1 MSSNPIS
8 IVEIVTQGPQGI
20 QGPQGP
26 SVSDGDKG
34 DITISDSGATFTI
47 DNGVVSTAKIAD
59 DAVTADKLADT
70 SVSAGSYTNTNITVD
85 AQGRITA
92 AANGSGGGGG
102 TITSVTGSSPIVS
115 SGGNTPAISI
125 TAATGSAAGSMSASD
140 KSKLDGIESN
150 ATADQTASEIK
161 TAYESNS
168 DTNAFTDAE
177 KTKLS
182 GIETGADVTD
192 ASNVDAAGAIMNSD
206 LDGKGEILVGDGS
219 GDPTALSV
227 GTNGYVLK
235 ANSSTATGLE
245 WAAESGGGGGG
256 SVDSVSGTAPIVS
269 SGGTTP
275 AISITAATTSAAG
288 SMSSSDKSKLDGIE
302 SGATADQTKSDI
314 DALGIAASTATTL
327 ENARTIAGVSF
338 DGSADISLNNNAITN
353 GAGYITSTLTE
364 EQVEDYVGGMVT
376 GNTQTGITVTYQ
388 DSDGTLDFV
397 VTSQTDNNFTTTL
410 KNKLDGIEASADV
423 TDATNVASA
432 GAIMDGDFTSN
443 GFMKRTGAGS
453 YTVDTNTYITDLV
466 SDTTPQLGGDLDMNS
481 KFISSGILGIKNTG
495 SQSELRLYCE
505 SSNAHYASIKAP
517 AHADFSGD
525 ITFTLPANYGSNGQV
540 LQSNGSGGTSWV
552 AQTTAYTNSSVD
564 SHLNTSSASA
574 NEILSWNGSDY
585 DWIAQSSGSTTISS
599 DAYFNT
605 KGGSN
610 AGNSLGS
617 GTTDNTLFGYDA
629 GKNLNT
635 GDHNTVIGA
644 NALEDGNSAEKN
656 VAIGSQAGL
665 NATTANR
672 SVFIGHESCTSL
684 TTGNYN
690 VAIGQGSGD
699 SLTTGSDNILLGKNS
714 GKFLTTGSTNIC
726 IGNDTQPS
734 SATVSNEVTI
744 GTSDITKFRIPGID
758 FVLKDNGG
766 TPTQGHVLTVDSNGE
781 ASFEAASGGGGGG
794 LSSDA
799 QFNTVGG
806 TNAGDS
812 FSGTDAV
819 NNTLLGYDAGTNIST
834 GDGHVC
840 LGYKAGAGLT
850 NKSNCVIIGKE
861 AFSNTVDSNQGNIVC
876 IGTHS
881 LRISYGQANTAV
893 GHYTGHLIT
902 SGRDNALFGTQ
913 AGDSLTT
920 GRRNCLFGYFAGEN
934 LTTGEN
940 NIVLGRNANASSA
953 TVDNE
958 ITFGD
963 SNISSLRCN
972 VQTISSLSDARD
984 KTNVI
989 DLPEGLDF
997 ISKLRPVKFEWATRD
1012 GNSKDGSCEHG
1023 FIAQDLQK
1031 VQRDND
1037 ADYLNM
1043 VMDNN
1048 PDRLEASYGKLVPIL
1063 VKAIQE
1069 LTIEVNKLKSNV

>member
-20 QGPQGP
+20 QGPQGQQGP
-26 SVSDGDKG
+26 SISDGDKG
-34 DITISDSGATFTI
+34 DITISNSGATFTI

-59 DAVTADKLADT
+59 DAVTADKLANT
-70 SVSAGSYTNTNITVD
+70 SVTAGAYTNTNITVD

-92 AANGSGGGGG
+92 AASGSGGGGG

-125 TAATGSAAGSMSASD
+125 TAATSSAAGSMSASD

-182 GIETGADVTD
+182 GIETNADVTD

-256 SVDSVSGTAPIVS
+256 SVNSVSGTAPIVS

-288 SMSSSDKSKLDGIE
+288 SMSASDKTKLDGIAT
-302 SGATADQTKSDI
+302 GATAVT
-314 DALGIAASTATTL
+314 
-327 ENARTIAGVSF
+327 
-338 DGSADISLNNNAITN
+338 NNNQLTN
-353 GAGYITSTLTE
+353 GAGYITATLTE

-397 VTSQTDNNFTTTL
+397 VDSQTDNNFTTAL

-432 GAIMDGDFTSN
+432 GAVMDGDFTSN

-453 YTVDTNTYITDLV
+453 YTVDTSTYISDLV

-552 AQTTAYTNSSVD
+552 SQNAGTITSVTGTAPVV
-564 SHLNTSSASA
+564 
-574 NEILSWNGSDY
+574 
-585 DWIAQSSGSTTISS
+585 SSGGTTPAISITAATTSAAGSMSAADKTKLDSVETNADVTDATNVDAAGAVMNS
-599 DAYFNT
+599 DLAT
-605 KGGSN
+605 KGQI
-610 AGNSLGS
+610 LV
-617 GTTDNTLFGYDA
+617 
-629 GKNLNT
+629 
-635 GDHNTVIGA
+635 GD
-644 NALEDGNSAEKN
+644 
-656 VAIGSQAGL
+656 
-665 NATTANR
+665 
-672 SVFIGHESCTSL
+672 
-684 TTGNYN
+684 
-690 VAIGQGSGD
+690 GSGD
-699 SLTTGSDNILLGKNS
+699 PTALSVGTNNYVLTAD
-714 GKFLTTGSTNIC
+714 
-726 IGNDTQPS
+726 
-734 SATVSNEVTI
+734 SNEATGV
-744 GTSDITKFRIPGID
+744 KW
-758 FVLKDNGG
+758 
-766 TPTQGHVLTVDSNGE
+766 
-781 ASFEAASGGGGGG
+781 AAASGGGGGG
-794 LSSDA
+794 VSSDSNR
-799 QFNTVGG
+799 NTVGG
-806 TNAGDS
+806 TDSGANFSSATDNTLFGYNAGNDITS
-812 FSGTDAV
+812 ATGNTFAGGYAGENITSGSSNVGIGFYALPDATAGGGNV
-819 NNTLLGYDAGTNIST
+819 VVGSYAAYTLTGDDNLALGTAALRNSTTCAENTTAGKFAGLNVST
-834 GDGHVC
+834 GSSNV
-840 LGYKAGAGLT
+840 LIGYKAG
-850 NKSNCVIIGKE
+850 NHVI
-861 AFSNTVDSNQGNIVC
+861 
-876 IGTHS
+876 
-881 LRISYGQANTAV
+881 
-893 GHYTGHLIT
+893 
-902 SGRDNALFGTQ
+902 
-913 AGDSLTT
+913 SLTT
-920 GRRNCLFGYFAGEN
+920 GS
-934 LTTGEN
+934 N
-940 NIVLGRNANASSA
+940 NICIGKKAATSSA
-953 TVDNE
+953 TVSDE

-963 SNISSLRCN
+963 ANISSLRCN
-972 VQTISSLSDARD
+972 VQTISSLSDGRD

-989 DLPEGLDF
+989 DLPQGLDF

-1012 GNSKDGSCEHG
+1012 GNGKDGSYEHG
-1023 FIAQDLQK
+1023 FIAQDLQE
-1031 VQRDND
+1031 VQKNND

-1069 LTIEVNKLKSNV
+1069 LTIEVNKLKSNA

>member
-8 IVEIVTQGPQGI
+8 IVEIVSQGPQGI

-59 DAVTADKLADT
+59 DAVTADKLANT
-70 SVSAGSYTNTNITVD
+70 SVTAGAYTNTNITVD

-102 TITSVTGSSPIVS
+102 SITSVTGSSPIVS

-125 TAATGSAAGSMSASD
+125 TAATGSSAGSMSASD

-182 GIETGADVTD
+182 GIETSADVTD

-245 WAAESGGGGGG
+245 WAAESGGGGG
-256 SVDSVSGTAPIVS
+256 SVNSVSGTAPIVS

-288 SMSSSDKSKLDGIE
+288 SMSASDKTKLDGIAT
-302 SGATADQTKSDI
+302 GATAVT
-314 DALGIAASTATTL
+314 
-327 ENARTIAGVSF
+327 
-338 DGSADISLNNNAITN
+338 NNNQLTN

-410 KNKLDGIEASADV
+410 KNKLDGIEILADV

-552 AQTTAYTNSSVD
+552 SQNAGTITSVTGTAPVV
-564 SHLNTSSASA
+564 
-574 NEILSWNGSDY
+574 
-585 DWIAQSSGSTTISS
+585 SSGGTTPAISITAATTS
-599 DAYFNT
+599 AAGSMSAADKTKLDGIETNADVTDATNVNAAGAVMNTDLAT
-605 KGGSN
+605 KGQI
-610 AGNSLGS
+610 LV
-617 GTTDNTLFGYDA
+617 
-629 GKNLNT
+629 
-635 GDHNTVIGA
+635 GD
-644 NALEDGNSAEKN
+644 
-656 VAIGSQAGL
+656 
-665 NATTANR
+665 
-672 SVFIGHESCTSL
+672 
-684 TTGNYN
+684 
-690 VAIGQGSGD
+690 GSGD
-699 SLTTGSDNILLGKNS
+699 PTALSVGTNNYVLTAD
-714 GKFLTTGSTNIC
+714 
-726 IGNDTQPS
+726 
-734 SATVSNEVTI
+734 SNEATGV
-744 GTSDITKFRIPGID
+744 KWA
-758 FVLKDNGG
+758 
-766 TPTQGHVLTVDSNGE
+766 E
-781 ASFEAASGGGGGG
+781 ASGGGGGGG

-799 QFNTVGG
+799 QYNTVGG

-819 NNTLLGYDAGTNIST
+819 QNTLLGYDAGTNIST
-834 GDGHVC
+834 GDGNVC

-850 NKSNCVIIGKE
+850 TKSNCVVIGRE
-861 AFSNTVDSNQGNIVC
+861 AFSNTVDSNVANIVC

-881 LRISYGQANTAV
+881 LRISYGSTNTAV

-902 SGRDNALFGTQ
+902 SGRDNVLFGTQ

-920 GRRNCLFGYFAGEN
+920 GRRNCLLGYFAGEN

-940 NIVLGRNANASSA
+940 NIVLGRSANASSA

-1012 GNSKDGSCEHG
+1012 GNGKDGSCEHG

-1031 VQRDND
+1031 VQKDND